1 MLTIYREVTARIH
14 SQSGGGKYE
23 GFVNLGKPTVAQQFE
38 FAVDNG
44 VLSLTHVA
52 LIPPYPP
59 SDFPS

>member
-1 MLTIYREVTARIH
+1 M
-14 SQSGGGKYE
+14 
-23 GFVNLGKPTVAQQFE
+23 NLGKPTVAQQFE

-44 VLSLTHVA
+44 VLSLTRAA